1 MAALTL
7 RQEIQ
12 ARVAAALAACNAEH
26 EWNLP
31 AELAFEVTR
40 PRNPDHG
47 DFSANV
53 AMTAAAAL
61 RKSGVN
67 LPPREVAAQ
76 IADRLPKDGA
86 MAEVDVAGP
95 GFLNLKVAP
104 AWFWDRVADTVLHPS
119 RTGRLDV
126 GQGRRIQVE
135 FVSANPTGPLHFG
148 GARNAVLG
156 DGLARVM
163 EACGYSVQ
171 REFYVNDAGAQFD
184 LFVQS
189 LLAACVQLHGG
200 RAEFPPDGYRGAYM
214 HEYAAAA
221 CERLGTDWLADA
233 EGAADALRGPALDIV
248 LEDVRSEISLLG
260 IEFDQWFSERGLHE
274 SGQVEAAIAR
284 LADQDAVYR
293 AEGAVWFAAS
303 RYEGNDQDVVLVRS
317 NGAPTYFAADAAYH
331 WDKLRTR
338 GFDRVLNVWS
348 VDHQGHV
355 PRMQALVEAMGLD
368 RAKLKIV
375 LYDLVKLVRDGNEVA
390 MSKRSGSFL
399 TLREVVAEVGADAVR
414 FMLLTRAPESVVEF
428 DLARA
433 VEQNPENPVYFVQYS
448 HARLCSILVRAQAEG
463 LLLPDADDIH
473 GHLRTHLGHPAEL
486 ELARLL
492 TELGDQLL
500 AALERSS
507 PHNLTYYAMRIA
519 SAVNGFYRD
528 CRVLDRSRPGLSGAR
543 LCLCDAARIVLAR
556 ILHLLGVH
564 APASM

>member
-7 RQEIQ
+7 RQEIRD
-12 ARVAAALAACNAEH
+12 RVAAALAASNSEQG
-26 EWNLP
+26 WNLP
-31 AELAFEVTR
+31 EDLAFEVNR

-61 RKSGVN
+61 RRSGAN
-67 LPPREVAAQ
+67 LPPREVAAH
-76 IADRLPKDGA
+76 IAGRLSQDGTI
-86 MAEVDVAGP
+86 AEVDVAGP

-104 AWFWDRVADTVLHPS
+104 AWFWDRMADTVLDPS
-119 RTGRLDV
+119 KVGRLDV
-126 GQGRRIQVE
+126 GQGRRVQVE

-156 DGLARVM
+156 DGLARVL
-163 EACGYSVQ
+163 EACGYAVQ
-171 REFYVNDAGAQFD
+171 REFYVNDAGGQFD

-189 LLAACVQLHGG
+189 LLAACVQLQGG
-200 RAEFPPDGYRGAYM
+200 QAEFPAEGYRGAYM
-214 HEYAAAA
+214 REYAAAA
-221 CERLGTDWLADA
+221 CERLGGDWRADPDRDADVLA
-233 EGAADALRGPALDIV
+233 GPAIEIV

-260 IEFDQWFSERGLHE
+260 IEFDRWFSERELHE
-274 SGQVEAAIAR
+274 SGQVDAAIAR
-284 LADQDAVYR
+284 LADRDAVYR
-293 AEGAVWFAAS
+293 SEGALWFAAS
-303 RYEGNDQDVVLVRS
+303 RYAGNDQDVVLVRS

-331 WDKLRTR
+331 WDKLHTR
-338 GFDRVLNVWS
+338 GFERVLNVWS
-348 VDHQGHV
+348 VDHQGHI
-355 PRMQALVEAMGLD
+355 PRMHALVEAMGLK
-368 RAKLKIV
+368 RERLEIV
-375 LYDLVKLVRDGNEVA
+375 LYDLVKLVRDGAEVA

-399 TLREVVAEVGADAVR
+399 TLREVVAEVGSDAVR

-428 DLARA
+428 DLARV

-448 HARLCSILVRAQAEG
+448 HARLCSILERARADG
-463 LLLPDADDIH
+463 LSPPPADDMRAA
-473 GHLRTHLGHPAEL
+473 LQTHLGHPAEQ

-500 AALERSS
+500 VALERSS

-519 SAVNGFYRD
+519 SAVNAFYRD
-528 CRVLDRSRPGLSGAR
+528 CRVLDEARPGLSGAR

-556 ILHLLGVH
+556 VLQLLGVH